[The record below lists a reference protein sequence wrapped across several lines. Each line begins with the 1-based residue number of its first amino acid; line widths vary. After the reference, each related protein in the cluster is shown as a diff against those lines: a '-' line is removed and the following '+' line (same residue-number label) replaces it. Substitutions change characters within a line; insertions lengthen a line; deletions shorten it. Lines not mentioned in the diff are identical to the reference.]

1 MGVLMPLCLSLPAI
15 DQGARFEYH
24 IRGWS
29 RGLLRFL
36 HRSLVRGATRI
47 RCGMRKCRE
56 RKRYLSGAE
65 VAFECELVALEGRCG
80 TLRYV
85 IDRPWQVAGLTLEPG
100 IVTYAFYW
108 TDRPYNLYWWRTENG
123 GTVGFYFN
131 LADSVSLSAAE
142 FVWRDLIV
150 DVLVL
155 PDGRVRVIDED
166 EVPEGLEDGL
176 RIIIEAGKNEVLQ
189 NYQDTIQ
196 EVKAMLKKY
205 VSRS

>member
-1 MGVLMPLCLSLPAI
+1 
-15 DQGARFEYH
+15 
-24 IRGWS
+24 
-29 RGLLRFL
+29 
-36 HRSLVRGATRI
+36 
-47 RCGMRKCRE
+47 MRTIQE
-56 RKRYLSGAE
+56 RKRYLSGVE
-65 VAFECELVALEGRCG
+65 VTFECELVALEGRRG
-80 TLRYV
+80 ILKHV
-85 IDRPWQVAGLTLEPG
+85 IDQQWQVTGLTLEPG

-108 TDRPYNLYWWRTENG
+108 TDRPYNLYWWQNENG

-166 EVPEGLEDGL
+166 EVPEELEDGL

-189 NYQDTIQ
+189 DYQDIIQ
-196 EVKAMLKKY
+196 EVEAMLTGY